1 MEATVENKTD
11 GAESGHV
18 ETIKDL
24 PGMIYPVGE
33 KPGKSKIPSQP
44 AQWQQSIYPQPDY
57 SQATGAQP
65 LSKGGCVPCCNAP
78 PSPCI
83 SSTPSPSLNRAEE
96 EFPSPSPRS
105 KRSIHDVPYYDE
117 VIKILTTFVEG
128 LKTASSNEKRL
139 VFDILDRGIADNKD
153 PRMDTVLGKLAK
165 RMIKNS
171 AMDIFNLIEKPK
183 ESKEQEYED
192 EIEGFKRKI
201 KNSIMAIFN
210 LIEKPKESEEYEY
223 KDEVDGFEDSEE

>member
-78 PSPCI
+78 PSPCR
-83 SSTPSPSLNRAEE
+83 SSNLNGAAE
-96 EFPSPSPRS
+96 EFPSPSSRS
-105 KRSIHDVPYYDE
+105 KRSTKAISYDS
-117 VIKILTTFVEG
+117 VIRILTTFAEE
-128 LKTASSNEKRL
+128 LKGEDSQERRL
-139 VFDILDRGIADNKD
+139 MLDILDLGVADNKD
-153 PRMDTVLGKLAK
+153 ERMDIVLGKLGK